1 MSEPDA
7 ELVDVGALED
17 FPVGAGKMVRLG
29 KREIGVFNVDGT
41 LFACKNLCPHQ
52 GDPLHCGPVENGAV
66 MCTGHDWKFD
76 LTTGECVGGQGVERG
91 ASVRVYPVRV
101 VDGRVN
107 LER

>member
-1 MSEPDA
+1 VSDPLV

-17 FPVGAGKMVRLG
+17 FPVGEAKVVRLG
-29 KREIGVFNVDGT
+29 KREVAVFNVDGE

-66 MCTGHDWKFD
+66 MCTGHDWTFD
-76 LTTGECVGGQGVERG
+76 LKTGACVAGYGV
-91 ASVRVYPVRV
+91 VRTYPVRI
-101 VDGRVN
+101 VDGRVH